1 MHASAT
7 PPSTTDTATAVPRK
21 LVIASRESRL
31 ALWQAEHVRAA
42 LQQYYP
48 ACDVSILGMTTRG
61 DQILDRTLSKVG
73 GKGLF
78 VKELEVAMAEGRAD
92 LAVHSLKDVPMELP
106 AGFTLAAVMTREDP
120 RDALVSERFA
130 SLAEMPPGTVVGTS
144 SLRREAALRARYP
157 HLEIRPLRGNL
168 DTRLAKL
175 DRGDYGAII
184 LAAAGLKRLGLG
196 ARIRALLAPEDS
208 LPAAGQGALG
218 IEIRA
223 DRPGLAAWLAPLNDN
238 PTFLAVTAERA
249 VSRALGGSCQVPL
262 AAHARWD
269 GTQLR
274 LDAFVALPDGTRC
287 LRASAAG
294 PAASAAEAER
304 LGAGV
309 GDELLAQGAGDILAA
324 LADPA
329 GPAGSAAAP
338 APSDSPT

>member
-1 MHASAT
+1 MQASAT
-7 PPSTTDTATAVPRK
+7 PPSSSDTATAVPRK

-31 ALWQAEHVRAA
+31 AMWQAEHVRAA

-106 AGFTLAAVMTREDP
+106 QGFALAAVMTREDP
-120 RDALVSERFA
+120 RDALVSSQFG

-157 HLEIRPLRGNL
+157 HLVIKPLRGNL
-168 DTRLAKL
+168 DTRLGKL

-223 DRPGLAAWLAPLNDN
+223 DRPELAAWLAPLNDR
-238 PTFLAVTAERA
+238 PTALAVAAERA

-269 GTQLR
+269 GAQLR
-274 LDAFVALPDGTRC
+274 LDAFVALPDGSRC
-287 LRASAAG
+287 LRAAAVRQ
-294 PAASAAEAER
+294 ADSLEAAEQ
-304 LGAGV
+304 LGADVAG
-309 GDELLAQGAGDILAA
+309 ELLAQGASEILAA
-324 LADPA
+324 VADLTTP
-329 GPAGSAAAP
+329 
-338 APSDSPT
+338 DTPT

>member
-1 MHASAT
+1 MN
-7 PPSTTDTATAVPRK
+7 PPPAVYHRYRNCCAARK

-78 VKELEVAMAEGRAD
+78 VKGAGGGDGRGPCRHGGAF
-92 LAVHSLKDVPMELP
+92 AQDVPMELP

-144 SLRREAALRARYP
+144 SLRREAACAHATRIWRSGRCAAISTRARP
-157 HLEIRPLRGNL
+157 SWTAATTAPSSRRGRPQ
-168 DTRLAKL
+168 
-175 DRGDYGAII
+175 
-184 LAAAGLKRLGLG
+184 AARPG

-208 LPAAGQGALG
+208 LPAAGQGRWASRSAPTG
-218 IEIRA
+218 R
-223 DRPGLAAWLAPLNDN
+223 LAARLAPLNDN
-238 PTFLAVTAERA
+238 PTFGGDGRRA
-249 VSRALGGSCQVPL
+249 VSRALGGSCRVPL

-309 GDELLAQGAGDILAA
+309 GDELLAQGPATSGRAGRSGR
-324 LADPA
+324 P
-329 GPAGSAAAP
+329 GRFRRCPCP
-338 APSDSPT
+338 FRFPT